1 MLPLPHP
8 SALLHPARRR
18 GVHRHVP
25 RLLHLQ
31 HAPHQPPVPQR
42 GLDSPNTQGTVIDP
56 TGVALD
62 EAIVAA
68 FSIIIS
74 SLIQFFVLDG
84 SGWPAKG

>member
-42 GLDSPNTQGTVIDP
+42 GLDSPNTQGTVIDS

-62 EAIVAA
+62 H
-68 FSIIIS
+68 IIIDTIS
-74 SLIQFFVLDG
+74 MLDG
-84 SGWPAKG
+84 SGGSAEG